1 MSKKESKVTSS
12 STNRQKL
19 KVFKDTFIYVQEK
32 QEARVREY
40 LVFFHSNE
48 TFFFFIFH
56 YSGPQDVLDIPRLP
70 DPSAIFPVPQRR
82 KAPAPPIPDPVPLCL
97 ISPLERPKTLEFA
110 PRPRPTPARMR
121 ADPWKLGSLS
131 RTLSSSP
138 GSSCDSPLGSGD
150 SSTSNARPN
159 LMDMDVEGQSLDNTV
174 PLCGKQQPATLY
186 GQQYS

>member
-1 MSKKESKVTSS
+1 MSKKSKKLESE
-12 STNRQKL
+12 N
-19 KVFKDTFIYVQEK
+19 IWY
-32 QEARVREY
+32 
-40 LVFFHSNE
+40 FF
-48 TFFFFIFH
+48 TAMRLFFFIFH
-56 YSGPQDVLDIPRLP
+56 YSGRQDALDIPCLP